1 MAHPS
6 ASPSSA
12 ARLLIVED
20 NFDSAEILAL
30 LLERDG
36 FDVRIAL
43 DAKEAL
49 DTIQEFN
56 PDIAILDIGLPG
68 ITGYELI
75 AKLKDHPELKAC
87 RFVALTG
94 YTGGEV
100 SKRTA
105 SAGFDAH
112 LTKPVDFSN
121 LRRVMSGFQT
131 ASAPAV

>member
-6 ASPSSA
+6 ALPSSA

-20 NFDSAEILAL
+20 NFDSAEILSL

-43 DAKEAL
+43 DAQEAL
-49 DTIQEFN
+49 DTIAEFN

-75 AKLKDHPELKAC
+75 AKLKDNPELKAC

-100 SKRTA
+100 SRQTA
-105 SAGFDAH
+105 RAGFDAH
-112 LTKPVDFSN
+112 LTKPVDLSS
-121 LRRVMSGFQT
+121 LRRVMSGFQAT
-131 ASAPAV
+131 APIA